1 MTNKKL
7 ATFAGGC
14 FWCMVKPFDT
24 WDGVYQVVSG
34 YTGGHVEN
42 PSYEVVKSG
51 ESGHYEAVQISYDPK
66 KIDYQ
71 TILDLYWPQIDP
83 TDAGGQFHDR
93 GPQYRTAIFYHDDEQ
108 KKQAEDAKAK
118 LINSQLFNAPIVT
131 DILPASRFYPA
142 EDYHQNYY
150 QTHAEDYQKD
160 REKSGRDVFIQT
172 HWKK

>member
-1 MTNKKL
+1 
-7 ATFAGGC
+7 
-14 FWCMVKPFDT
+14 MVKPFDT

-34 YTGGHVEN
+34 YTGGHMDN
-42 PSYEVVKSG
+42 PSYEAVKSG

-93 GPQYRTAIFYHDDEQ
+93 GPQYRTAVFYHDDEQ
-108 KKQAEDAKAK
+108 KKQAEEAKAK
-118 LINSQLFNAPIVT
+118 LINSQLFKSPIVT